1 MFFTRALRSSATIAI
16 NHAAQTSAKTA
27 AKSGRHIGEAWAV
40 TEVKRLVPTLGLYA
54 TFIATV
60 LGWPLLYRK
69 VDLGIGINGKEQATT
84 ARRVLNPSGHHFGE
98 SWAKSETK
106 RLTPTIMLYGVFLSS
121 VVAWPYWV
129 REYESITHGRPNWAP

>member
-1 MFFTRALRSSATIAI
+1 MFFTRALRSSAAIAI

-40 TEVKRLVPTLGLYA
+40 TEAKRLMPTLGLYA

-69 VDLGIGINGKEQATT
+69 VVLGIDINGLE
-84 ARRVLNPSGHHFGE
+84 
-98 SWAKSETK
+98 
-106 RLTPTIMLYGVFLSS
+106 
-121 VVAWPYWV
+121 
-129 REYESITHGRPNWAP
+129 APKH